1 MYPNRR
7 KQWTLAGSL
16 LGLVL
21 LLGACALEEGS
32 SPTSSTPTEVGSS
45 EGQPAP
51 TAPPAAPGTVPP
63 AIVSP
68 EAGEEV
74 SSQSPT
80 LTVKNATTSEGTP
93 TYTFQVSSD
102 RNFSDIVAREGGV
115 REDSDGQT
123 SWKVGKALDAKKY
136 FWRAY
141 ADLGTA
147 RLTSETSDFTVPDEP
162 EPGFGD
168 GGVVDGGGQIILS
181 DSLTNGGSRGQVS
194 GGGFTSRG
202 WEVRAKN
209 NFIRYNIPPLAAG
222 YVQFDTWGLLRSNP
236 SPHQF
241 MLFGMWDPNRGD
253 YRANPFRVHIQK
265 LDPRHNG
272 PYLRLRWI
280 AQGEQHDEGNSFL
293 NWDPFKV
300 YTWRLQWGP
309 AGARNSA
316 DLFLNGNRMVTVSYS
331 KAYNPSKHYV
341 ELGIAQRA
349 ESIQGVVY
357 SNVEIGRR

>member
-1 MYPNRR
+1 MYPNRH
-7 KQWTLAGSL
+7 KQLTLAGPL

-21 LLGACALEEGS
+21 LFGACALEEGS
-32 SPTSSTPTEVGSS
+32 SPTSSTPTGVGSS

-51 TAPPAAPGTVPP
+51 TAPPAAPGTAPP

-68 EAGEEV
+68 KPGEEV

-80 LTVKNATTSEGTP
+80 LTVKNATTTEGTP
-93 TYTFQVSSD
+93 TYTFQVASD
-102 RNFSDIVAREGGV
+102 RSFGDIVAREGGV
-115 REDSDGQT
+115 REDSDGET
-123 SWKVGKALDAKKY
+123 SWKVGKSLDARKY

-147 RLTSETSDFTVPDEP
+147 RLTSEVSDFTVPDDPEP
-162 EPGFGD
+162 ETFGD
-168 GGVVDGGGQIILS
+168 GQIILS

-194 GGGFTSRG
+194 GGAFTSRG
-202 WEVRAKN
+202 WEMRAKN
-209 NFIRYNIPPLAAG
+209 NFIRYSIPPVSAG
-222 YVQFDTWGLLRSNP
+222 YVEFDTWGLLRSNP
-236 SPHQF
+236 SLDQF
-241 MLFGMWDPNRGD
+241 MLFGMWDPSRGD
-253 YRANPFRVHIQK
+253 YRANPFRVHLQK

-293 NWDPFKV
+293 NWDPFKI
-300 YTWRLQWGP
+300 YTWRIQWGP
-309 AGARNSA
+309 AGARNVA
-316 DLFLNGNRMVTVSYS
+316 DVFMNGNRMITVSYS
-331 KAYNPSKHYV
+331 PAYNPSKHYV
-341 ELGIAQRA
+341 ELGIAERA